1 VPDTVD
7 RQLGRAVA
15 KHLRAGLVLSDEQCK
30 QIREHTDM
38 KEVARALIEMG
49 PPYSPEEIDI
59 IHKNCDEPFHAKF
72 EDSDDWTDD
81 TLRKYAEH
89 VQNFYYNYKPE
100 AQNIDPSIDTNEKH
114 LGPMAQDIEKVN
126 PAAVKET
133 EDGTKVV
140 DTGRLALMNA
150 GAIGDIAR
158 RLMELE
164 GKHIQSDSNGPTG
177 GRDIPSD
184 AGIKTDVSALYKPQF
199 RKSLLNRVRRG

>member
-1 VPDTVD
+1 
-7 RQLGRAVA
+7 
-15 KHLRAGLVLSDEQCK
+15 
-30 QIREHTDM
+30 M
-38 KEVARALIEMG
+38 KEVARALVEMG
-49 PPYSPEEIDI
+49 PPFDDQELRI
-59 IHKNCDEPFHAKF
+59 IHDNMDEPFSSKF

-81 TLRKYAEH
+81 TLEKYAQH

-100 AQNIDPSIDTNEKH
+100 AQDIDPSIDPNEKH

-133 EDGTKVV
+133 PEGVKTV

-164 GKHIQSDSNGPTG
+164 GKHVQSDSNGPTG
-177 GRDIPSD
+177 GKDVPSD
-184 AGIKTDVSALYKPQF
+184 SGIKTDYSATFKPQYK
-199 RKSLLNRVRRG
+199 RSLLSRVRYG